1 MFMNIKELNP
11 NNLTKTSNSLNSLSP
26 YIGRLRPECADYLI
40 SYYADPKKPIF
51 DPFCGSGTVLL
62 QGWIS
67 GYRVYGNDLNP
78 YAYIL
83 SLGKLNPYRNETEA
97 VSQIN
102 YYNGIIERK
111 KAKVDCSAVPQWV
124 KDFYNAETLKET
136 IAWFSV
142 LKSHREWFL
151 LSCLLGILHHQR
163 PGFLSYPASHG
174 APYLRTNKY
183 PRDQFPEM
191 YEYRSVCEK
200 LSQKVHRVYKD
211 FPLLDYTLERTV
223 FNKNSSTMHLK
234 KLDSGTIITSPPYMR
249 SLTYARDNRLRLWF
263 LGEEDWESLD
273 HIISPTKDDYSKMM
287 SNCFRKWAGYQV
299 SGDKC
304 IIVTG
309 DIKIKT
315 SDSYIPLAQHIHDI
329 SHKDYSLID
338 AFQDPIPE
346 SHKLVKGHNNIKK
359 EIIVVL
365 ERK

>member
-1 MFMNIKELNP
+1 MDIKELNP
-11 NNLTKTSNSLNSLSP
+11 DNLIKNSNSLNSLSP
-26 YIGRLRPECADYLI
+26 YIGRLRPECVNFLI
-40 SYYADPKKPIF
+40 NSYADPQKPIF

-62 QGWIS
+62 QGWIA
-67 GYRVYGNDLNP
+67 GHQVYGNDLNP
-78 YAYIL
+78 YAFIL
-83 SLGKLNPYRNETEA
+83 SMGKLYPYRNEAEA
-97 VSQIN
+97 IDRVN
-102 YYNGIIERK
+102 YYDRIAEK
-111 KAKVDCSAVPQWV
+111 KKVKVDCSSVPLWIRE
-124 KDFYNAETLKET
+124 FYHPDTLKEI

-142 LKSHREWFL
+142 LKGNKEWFL

-183 PRDQFPEM
+183 PREKYPEM
-191 YEYRSVCEK
+191 YEYRSVNEK
-200 LSQKVHRVYKD
+200 LRKKIHRVYKD
-211 FPLLDYTLERTV
+211 FPLVDYNLERV
-223 FNKNSSTMHLK
+223 VYNKNSATMRLNAIAP
-234 KLDSGTIITSPPYMR
+234 GTIITSPPYMR

-263 LGEEDWESLD
+263 LGEENWESLD
-273 HIISPTKDDYSKMM
+273 RLISPSKDDYSKMM
-287 SNCFRKWAGYQV
+287 SCCFRKWARYQS

-315 SDSYIPLAQHIHDI
+315 NDSLLPLAQQIQDM
-329 SHKDYSLID
+329 SQKNYTLVD

-346 SHKLVKGHNNIKK
+346 SHKLVKGHDNIKK